1 MWTRSDDSQAFTPQ
15 RPVDRLVRRGRRAG
29 RLVLFGIALAVGIP
43 GSAHAV
49 PFPQSPDRPPATAQE
64 RSDLRAAIEARYEVL
79 PISGGV
85 LLKPRRAKAEV
96 RTIEVVGDRIA
107 VNGETVMSERTLR
120 DWLGDDADVVL
131 RLQGVPAAGR
141 RQLLGLGAEPAGH
154 AQPALKEAPPAATS
168 DPDATDAADA
178 AADAAETSDDTAAE
192 PSMAEPPAPPAAP
205 EPPENPFANRHSS
218 GRRVNV
224 GGSVHVAKD
233 ELADQVVAIGG
244 QADVQGDVKH
254 EVTAVGGPVHI
265 EGKVGGDVVSIG
277 SNVYL
282 GPHSVVSGDV
292 TSVGG
297 TIERDPGAVIHGSTN
312 EVGMMPFGRHRHL
325 FHYGPS
331 WGFWGGV
338 SDLMG
343 SLVRLVLTGLLVC
356 LVLMVA
362 RRPLERVERM
372 LVTQTWPSVAVGLA
386 GSIFFWPLFVVVT
399 ILLAI
404 TIIGCVLFLLY
415 PFLLLYVG
423 LLLILGYA
431 TVSYRLGLFLV
442 GRLGLKIAG
451 DYAAAL
457 TGVVALQGWIVL
469 GNLFDLLPW
478 PFGFFAFLCWMF
490 GTLATIAAL
499 VTGFGAVILSRFG
512 LAPGYW
518 PGRGAPPPYP
528 GSMVPVGPP
537 PYAPPPPPYAAPPA
551 EGLPLSDTAV
561 HPPEE
566 PR

>member
-1 MWTRSDDSQAFTPQ
+1 MWTRSDDAHDARNFTPQ
-15 RPVDRLVRRGRRAG
+15 RSGLRSVR
-29 RLVLFGIALAVGIP
+29 RLVLFGAVLAAGLLGAANAAP
-43 GSAHAV
+43 T
-49 PFPQSPDRPPATAQE
+49 PQSPDRPPATAQE
-64 RSDLRAAIEARYEVL
+64 KSDLRAAIEARYEVL

-85 LLKPRRAKAEV
+85 LLKPRQAKAGV
-96 RTIEVVGDRIA
+96 RTVEVTGDRIA
-107 VNGETVMSERTLR
+107 VNGEPVVSARTLR
-120 DWLGDDADVVL
+120 DWLGEDAGVLL
-131 RLQGVPAAGR
+131 RLQAVPAAGR
-141 RQLLGLGAEPAGH
+141 RQLLGLGAEPAVH
-154 AQPALKEAPPAATS
+154 SQPTSAAVREAPPAATS
-168 DPDATDAADA
+168 DPDTD
-178 AADAAETSDDTAAE
+178 AADAAETSDTSEE
-192 PSMAEPPAPPAAP
+192 PSMAEPPAPPEAP
-205 EPPENPFANRHSS
+205 EPAEEAVPSRDRHSS

-244 QADVQGDVKH
+244 TADVQGDVKH
-254 EVTAVGGPVHI
+254 AVTAVGGPARI

-297 TIERDPGAVIHGSTN
+297 TIERDPGAVIHGSTS
-312 EVGMMPFGRHRHL
+312 EVGMTPFGRHRHFL
-325 FHYGPS
+325 HYGPT

-386 GSIFFWPLFVVVT
+386 GSIFFWPLFIVVT

-404 TIIGCVLFLLY
+404 TIVGCVLFLLY

-478 PFGFFAFLCWMF
+478 PFGFFAFVCWLF

-518 PGRGAPPPYP
+518 PGRGAAYAPSPAYPPP
-528 GSMVPVGPP
+528 S
-537 PYAPPPPPYAAPPA
+537 PYSAPAPPA
-551 EGLPLSDTAV
+551 YSHPVPPATGELPLSDGRV
-561 HPPEE
+561 YPPEE
-566 PR
+566 GR

>member
-1 MWTRSDDSQAFTPQ
+1 MWTRSDDSQTFTPQ
-15 RPVDRLVRRGRRAG
+15 RSGLRSAR
-29 RLVLFGIALAVGIP
+29 RLVLAFGVVFAAGVP
-43 GSAHAV
+43 GLMGTMGTANAA
-49 PFPQSPDRPPATAQE
+49 PFPQSADRPPATAQE
-64 RSDLRAAIEARYEVL
+64 KSDLRAAIEARYEVL
-79 PISGGV
+79 PITGGV
-85 LLKPRRAKAEV
+85 LLKPRQAKAGV
-96 RTIEVVGDRIA
+96 HTIEVAGDRIA
-107 VNGETVMSERTLR
+107 INGEPVVSARTLR
-120 DWLGDDADVVL
+120 DWLGADADVLL
-131 RLQGVPAAGR
+131 RLQAVPAAGR
-141 RQLLGLGAEPAGH
+141 RQLLGLDAEPAGRPTA
-154 AQPALKEAPPAATS
+154 AQPATKEAPPAATS
-168 DPDATDAADA
+168 DTDTAAT
-178 AADAAETSDDTAAE
+178 DAAETSDTTEE
-192 PSMAEPPAPPAAP
+192 PSMAEPPAPP
-205 EPPENPFANRHSS
+205 EPAEEAVPSKDRHSS

-244 QADVQGDVKH
+244 AADVQGDVNH
-254 EVTAVGGPVHI
+254 EVTAVGGPARI

-297 TIERDPGAVIHGSTN
+297 TIERDPGAVIRGSTS
-312 EVGMMPFGRHRHL
+312 EVGMMPFGRHRHFL
-325 FHYGPS
+325 HYGPT

-343 SLVRLVLTGLLVC
+343 SLVRLVLSGLLVC

-362 RRPLERVERM
+362 RRPLERVDRM
-372 LVTQTWPSVAVGLA
+372 LVTQAWPSVAVGLA
-386 GSIFFWPLFVVVT
+386 GSIFFWPLFIVVT

-478 PFGFFAFLCWMF
+478 PFGFFAFICWLF

-518 PGRGAPPPYP
+518 PGRGAPPPAYA
-528 GSMVPVGPP
+528 VPVM
-537 PYAPPPPPYAAPPA
+537 PPPPYSPPPA
-551 EGLPLSDTAV
+551 EGLPLTDPAA

>member
-1 MWTRSDDSQAFTPQ
+1 MWTRSDDSQRLIPQ
-15 RPVDRLVRRGRRAG
+15 RSVRRAG
-29 RLVLFGIALAVGIP
+29 RLALCGVVLAVGIL
-43 GSAHAV
+43 GTANAA

-64 RSDLRAAIEARYEVL
+64 RSELRAAIEARYEVL

-85 LLKPRRAKAEV
+85 LLKPRQAKAEV
-96 RTIEVVGDRIA
+96 RTIEVTGDRIA
-107 VNGETVMSERTLR
+107 VNGEPVVSARILR
-120 DWLGDDADVVL
+120 DWLGEDADVVL

-141 RQLLGLGAEPAGH
+141 RQLLGLGTESAVH
-154 AQPALKEAPPAATS
+154 SQPAAKEAPPAATS
-168 DPDATDAADA
+168 DPDTS
-178 AADAAETSDDTAAE
+178 AADAAETSDDTTEE
-192 PSMAEPPAPPAAP
+192 PSMAEPPAPPERP
-205 EPPENPFANRHSS
+205 EEAVPSRDRHSS

-244 QADVQGDVKH
+244 AADVQGDVKH
-254 EVTAVGGPVHI
+254 EVTAVGGPAHI

-277 SNVYL
+277 SSVYL
-282 GPHSVVSGDV
+282 GPHSVVSGNV

-297 TIERDPGAVIHGSTN
+297 SVERDPGAVIHGSTS
-312 EVGMMPFGRHRHL
+312 EVGMMPFLGRHRHFL
-325 FHYGPS
+325 HYGPA

-362 RRPLERVERM
+362 RRPLERVDRM
-372 LVTQTWPSVAVGLA
+372 LVTQTWPSMAVGLA
-386 GSIFFWPLFVVVT
+386 GSIFFWPLFLVVT

-404 TIIGCVLFLLY
+404 TIVGCVLFLLY
-415 PFLLLYVG
+415 PFLLLYVA
-423 LLLILGYA
+423 LLLLLGYA
-431 TVSYRLGLFLV
+431 TVSYRLGVFLV

-478 PFGFFAFLCWMF
+478 PFGFFAFICWLF

-518 PGRGAPPPYP
+518 PGRGAPGWAYYP
-528 GSMVPVGPP
+528 GPVGTVG
-537 PYAPPPPPYAAPPA
+537 PPPPPYAAPPA
-551 EGLPLSDTAV
+551 AGLPLSDTAV
-561 HPPEE
+561 HPPAE

>member
-1 MWTRSDDSQAFTPQ
+1 
-15 RPVDRLVRRGRRAG
+15 V
-29 RLVLFGIALAVGIP
+29 
-43 GSAHAV
+43 
-49 PFPQSPDRPPATAQE
+49 
-64 RSDLRAAIEARYEVL
+64 
-79 PISGGV
+79 
-85 LLKPRRAKAEV
+85 
-96 RTIEVVGDRIA
+96 
-107 VNGETVMSERTLR
+107 
-120 DWLGDDADVVL
+120 
-131 RLQGVPAAGR
+131 
-141 RQLLGLGAEPAGH
+141 
-154 AQPALKEAPPAATS
+154 KEASPAATS
-168 DPDATDAADA
+168 DPDTEASDAAE
-178 AADAAETSDDTAAE
+178 AADTAETSDGAAAE
-192 PSMAEPPAPPAAP
+192 PSTAEPPAPP
-205 EPPENPFANRHSS
+205 EPPAATEDAFANRHSS

-254 EVTAVGGPVHI
+254 EVTAIGGPARI

-362 RRPLERVERM
+362 RRPLERVEHM

-386 GSIFFWPLFVVVT
+386 GSIFFWPLFFVVT
-399 ILLAI
+399 VLLAI

-431 TVSYRLGLFLV
+431 TVSYRLGLLLI
-442 GRLGLKIAG
+442 GRFGLKIAG

-478 PFGFFAFLCWMF
+478 PFGFFAFLCWLF

-518 PGRGAPPPYP
+518 PGRGVPVPAYYP
-528 GSMVPVGPP
+528 GQGV
-537 PYAPPPPPYAAPPA
+537 PPPPPYSAPPDA
-551 EGLPLSDTAV
+551 GLPLTDPVV

-566 PR
+566 RS

>member
-1 MWTRSDDSQAFTPQ
+1 
-15 RPVDRLVRRGRRAG
+15 V
-29 RLVLFGIALAVGIP
+29 
-43 GSAHAV
+43 
-49 PFPQSPDRPPATAQE
+49 
-64 RSDLRAAIEARYEVL
+64 
-79 PISGGV
+79 
-85 LLKPRRAKAEV
+85 
-96 RTIEVVGDRIA
+96 
-107 VNGETVMSERTLR
+107 
-120 DWLGDDADVVL
+120 
-131 RLQGVPAAGR
+131 
-141 RQLLGLGAEPAGH
+141 
-154 AQPALKEAPPAATS
+154 KEAPPAATS
-168 DPDATDAADA
+168 DPDAEAAA
-178 AADAAETSDDTAAE
+178 AADTAESSDDTTEE
-192 PSMAEPPAPPAAP
+192 PSMAEPPAPP
-205 EPPENPFANRHSS
+205 EPPEEAVPFKDRHSS

-244 QADVQGDVKH
+244 AADVQGDVKH
-254 EVTAVGGPVHI
+254 EVTAIGGPARV

-297 TIERDPGAVIHGSTN
+297 TIERDPGAVIHGSTS
-312 EVGMMPFGRHRHL
+312 EVGMSPFGRHRRL
-325 FHYGPS
+325 FHFGPT

-343 SLVRLVLTGLLVC
+343 SLIRLVLTGLLVC
-356 LVLMVA
+356 LALMVA
-362 RRPLERVERM
+362 RRPLERVDRM
-372 LVTQTWPSVAVGLA
+372 LVTQTWPSMAVGLA
-386 GSIFFWPLFVVVT
+386 GSIFFWPLLLVVT

-404 TIIGCVLFLLY
+404 TIVGCVLFLLY

-431 TVSYRLGLFLV
+431 TVSYRLGLFLI

-451 DYAAAL
+451 DYAAAV

-478 PFGFFAFLCWMF
+478 PFGFFAFICWLF
-490 GTLATIAAL
+490 GTLACIAAL

-512 LAPGYW
+512 LVPGYW
-518 PGRGAPPPYP
+518 PGRGAPMPPMP
-528 GSMVPVGPP
+528 GYYAGPGV
-537 PYAPPPPPYAAPPA
+537 PPPPYTPPPA

-561 HPPEE
+561 RPPEE
-566 PR
+566 PRY

>member
-1 MWTRSDDSQAFTPQ
+1 LGILA
-15 RPVDRLVRRGRRAG
+15 AG
-29 RLVLFGIALAVGIP
+29 ALGP
-43 GSAHAV
+43 LHAV

-64 RSDLRAAIEARYEVL
+64 KSDLRAAVEARYEVL

-85 LLKPRRAKAEV
+85 LLKPRQAKAGV
-96 RTIEVVGDRIA
+96 RTVEVAGDRIA
-107 VNGETVMSERTLR
+107 VNGEPVMSDRTLR
-120 DWLGDDADVVL
+120 DWLGSDADVVL
-131 RLQGVPAAGR
+131 RLQAVPAAGR

-154 AQPALKEAPPAATS
+154 AQPAVKEAPPAATS
-168 DPDATDAADA
+168 DPDTEAAESSDAAD
-178 AADAAETSDDTAAE
+178 AADAAETSDTTAE
-192 PSMAEPPAPPAAP
+192 PSMAEPPAPPEPAAP
-205 EPPENPFANRHSS
+205 AEDTFANRHSS
-218 GRRVNV
+218 GGRVNV
-224 GGSVHVAKD
+224 GGGVHVAKD
-233 ELADQVVAIGG
+233 ELADQVMAVGG
-244 QADVQGDVKH
+244 AADVQGDVKH
-254 EVTAVGGPVHI
+254 EVTAVGGPARI

-282 GPHSVVSGDV
+282 GPHSVVMGDV
-292 TSVGG
+292 TSIGG
-297 TIERDPGAVIHGSTN
+297 RIERDPGSVVHGGTN
-312 EVGMMPFGRHRHL
+312 EVSMSPFGRHRH
-325 FHYGPS
+325 FHFGPT

-362 RRPLERVERM
+362 RRPLERVDRM
-372 LVTQTWPSVAVGLA
+372 LVTQTWPSVAAGLA
-386 GSIFFWPLFVVVT
+386 GSIFFWPLLLVVT

-404 TIIGCVLFLLY
+404 TIVGCVLFLLY

-431 TVSYRLGLFLV
+431 TVSYRLGTFLV

-457 TGVVALQGWIVL
+457 TGLVALQGWIVL

-478 PFGFFAFLCWMF
+478 PFGFFAFICWLF

-518 PGRGAPPPYP
+518 PGRGAPVPAYP
-528 GSMVPVGPP
+528 GPVVPP
-537 PYAPPPPPYAAPPA
+537 PPAYAPPPYSVPPA
-551 EGLPLSDTAV
+551 EGLPLSDTAG

-566 PR
+566 QG